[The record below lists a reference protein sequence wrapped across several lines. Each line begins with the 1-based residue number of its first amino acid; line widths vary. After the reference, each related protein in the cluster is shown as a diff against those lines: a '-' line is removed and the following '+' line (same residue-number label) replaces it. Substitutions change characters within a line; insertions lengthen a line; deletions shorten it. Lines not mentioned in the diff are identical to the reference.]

1 MKKIIVILLVFTMVL
16 SLQSNITKAQTR
28 EMDITLKIGSPLI
41 LNERNMRTL
50 DSENPNVVPIIHRD
64 RTLIPLRAIAEH
76 FEAKVSYDNKK
87 REAKISYKGKDFIFP
102 IGGDNYIEKSFA
114 KEDIVRAIDTQTLI
128 IQDRTMVPLR
138 VISEQIFNKK
148 VGYMDGVITIT
159 DEEIDL
165 TKEYLDDVNAKI
177 GQALR
182 IKSKEQLMALIS
194 EQNRNW
200 PVFEDAMPELQA
212 PVMNDKESADA
223 SSGDFTTTN
232 EQVAGVNEADIIK
245 TDGKFIYHATSDSV
259 KIYLANNGKP
269 VLTDEIKSKLDKEK
283 GEIVGYNELYIDK
296 NRLIVIGTRDTLGN
310 WIRPMEPAM
319 QEKSIMPY
327 PNQRSYVYVGVYSVN
342 DSGELKLLKE
352 VEVDGSILSSRKTS
366 DTLYLLSNKFVYS
379 YGIDDESKLPMF
391 KDSSVG
397 LDYKELSIDKIMY
410 YPYRPADNYLLIT
423 AIDIQNTEK
432 PANIEA
438 FLGSGRDIYMTTES
452 LYVVAEDYSSAL
464 GSVSNIARFTIDGL
478 KIGYSGGGLVK
489 GSILNQFSMDE
500 WDGNFRIAT
509 HSWDRDSNSLY
520 ILDKDLEQI
529 GAIENLAKGEM
540 IYSVRFMK
548 DKAYIVTFRQ
558 IDPLFVIDTSD
569 PTLPKVLG
577 ELKIPGFSNYLH
589 PISDNTLLGIGQDA
603 DEETGQQGGIK
614 LSLFDVSDTA
624 KPEEIDSIILGESGS
639 YAEVLNNHKALMVD
653 NKRDIVGFHAQ
664 LNKSTKDFVR
674 DMFSGAVLV
683 KIKDEK
689 ELEMLDTIAV
699 EEISGNQYYSGRRL
713 LVIDNVLYY
722 IGEDGIRAFEYESL
736 EEIK

>member
-1 MKKIIVILLVFTMVL
+1 
-16 SLQSNITKAQTR
+16 
-28 EMDITLKIGSPLI
+28 
-41 LNERNMRTL
+41 
-50 DSENPNVVPIIHRD
+50 
-64 RTLIPLRAIAEH
+64 
-76 FEAKVSYDNKK
+76 
-87 REAKISYKGKDFIFP
+87 
-102 IGGDNYIEKSFA
+102 
-114 KEDIVRAIDTQTLI
+114 
-128 IQDRTMVPLR
+128 
-138 VISEQIFNKK
+138 
-148 VGYMDGVITIT
+148 
-159 DEEIDL
+159 
-165 TKEYLDDVNAKI
+165 
-177 GQALR
+177 
-182 IKSKEQLMALIS
+182 
-194 EQNRNW
+194 
-200 PVFEDAMPELQA
+200 
-212 PVMNDKESADA
+212 
-223 SSGDFTTTN
+223 
-232 EQVAGVNEADIIK
+232 
-245 TDGKFIYHATSDSV
+245 
-259 KIYLANNGKP
+259 
-269 VLTDEIKSKLDKEK
+269 
-283 GEIVGYNELYIDK
+283 
-296 NRLIVIGTRDTLGN
+296 
-310 WIRPMEPAM
+310 
-319 QEKSIMPY
+319 
-327 PNQRSYVYVGVYSVN
+327 
-342 DSGELKLLKE
+342 
-352 VEVDGSILSSRKTS
+352 
-366 DTLYLLSNKFVYS
+366 
-379 YGIDDESKLPMF
+379 
-391 KDSSVG
+391 
-397 LDYKELSIDKIMY
+397 
-410 YPYRPADNYLLIT
+410 
-423 AIDIQNTEK
+423 
-432 PANIEA
+432 
-438 FLGSGRDIYMTTES
+438 
-452 LYVVAEDYSSAL
+452 
-464 GSVSNIARFTIDGL
+464 
-478 KIGYSGGGLVK
+478 
-489 GSILNQFSMDE
+489 MDE

-699 EEISGNQYYSGRRL
+699 EEIGGNQYYSGRRL